1 MVDQFAGFEEAKN
14 KSFLLLVDAYT
25 GMGDFFQ
32 AKATVDAIMSNVE
45 DEKVKQEA
53 NAKLA
58 VIMEKENAELEKLKE
73 KPTEEII
80 NMNENGEPVAPVQ
93 PENQGGEN
101 E

>member
-1 MVDQFAGFEEAKN
+1 
-14 KSFLLLVDAYT
+14 
-25 GMGDFFQ
+25 
-32 AKATVDAIMSNVE
+32 
-45 DEKVKQEA
+45 
-53 NAKLA
+53 
-58 VIMEKENAELEKLKE
+58 LKE